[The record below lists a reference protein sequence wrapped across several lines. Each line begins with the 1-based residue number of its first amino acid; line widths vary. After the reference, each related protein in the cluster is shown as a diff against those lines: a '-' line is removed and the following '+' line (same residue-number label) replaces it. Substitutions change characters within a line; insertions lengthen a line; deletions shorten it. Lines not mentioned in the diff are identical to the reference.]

1 MNIFIITISVFIF
14 IFIGIIVFNK
24 KKEITSN
31 TPPAKIIKKEN
42 NKNIKNIKNIK
53 NNDNL
58 NIIIPTINITPSN
71 KKYSI
76 SNIRKKNKNAYKK
89 WSLNEDKLLMEM
101 YNKGSSISELSQY
114 FERQSGGIR
123 SRLKKLKLLN

>member
-14 IFIGIIVFNK
+14 IGVIVFNK
-24 KKEITSN
+24 KR
-31 TPPAKIIKKEN
+31 
-42 NKNIKNIKNIK
+42 K

-58 NIIIPTINITPSN
+58 NVIIPTINITPSN

>member
-1 MNIFIITISVFIF
+1 MNIFIITISVFIFIF

-42 NKNIKNIKNIK
+42 NKNIK